1 MKKFILATILFLS
14 VLMIFESCAK
24 KAACGNTKKVV
35 KKKTKSLKKNSHFNM
50 M

>member
-1 MKKFILATILFLS
+1 MKKPLFL
-14 VLMIFESCAK
+14 LLIFLTLLITVNACSH

-35 KKKTKSLKKNSHFNM
+35 KTKTRALKKNKHFNM